1 MKIIAL
7 NGSPRKNCNTATLL
21 KKALEGAESKGA
33 DTELIN
39 LYDLNY
45 KGCNS
50 CFLCKLKGGKSYGVC
65 AVNDD
70 LKDVIKKIEESD
82 ALIFGSPIYLG
93 SVTGEMRSF
102 MERLIYPYLTYNNP
116 SKSLFPKNIST
127 GFIYTM
133 NITEEQ
139 LEGSGYELL
148 FATNEYYLKTIF
160 GSAQSLFSFD
170 TYQFKDYSKIVNER
184 FDPVKKAQ
192 RRSEVFPVDM
202 QNAFNMGVSFAN
214 K

>member
-1 MKIIAL
+1 MKIIAI
-7 NGSPRKNCNTATLL
+7 NGSPRKNCNTAKLL
-21 KKALEGAESKGA
+21 KKALEGAKSKGA

-50 CFLCKLKGGKSYGVC
+50 CFLCKIKGSKSYGIC

-70 LKDVIKKIEESD
+70 LKEVITRIEESD
-82 ALIFGSPIYLG
+82 SIIFGSPIYLG
-93 SVTGEMRSF
+93 NVTGEMRSF

-116 SKSLFPKNIST
+116 PRSLFPKKIDT
-127 GFIYTM
+127 GYIYTM
-133 NITEEQ
+133 NATEEQ

-148 FATNEYYLKTIF
+148 FATNAYYLKTIF
-160 GSAQSLFSFD
+160 GSVKSLFSFD
-170 TYQFKDYSKIVNER
+170 IYQFRDYSRIVNER
-184 FDPVKKAQ
+184 FDPIKKAK
-192 RRSEVFPVDM
+192 RHTEVFPMDM
-202 QNAFNMGVSFAN
+202 QNAFDMGASFAS

>member
-1 MKIIAL
+1 MKVIAL
-7 NGSPRKNCNTATLL
+7 NGSPRKNFNTGTLL
-21 KKALEGAESKGA
+21 KKALEGAESEEA

-39 LYDLNY
+39 LYDLDY

-50 CFLCKLKGGKSYGVC
+50 CFLCKTKDNKSYGVC

-70 LKDVIKKIEESD
+70 LKEVINKIEESD
-82 ALIFGSPIYLG
+82 AVILGSPIYLG

-116 SKSLFPKNIST
+116 PRSLFPKKIST
-127 GFIYTM
+127 GYIYTM

-148 FATNEYYLKTIF
+148 FKTNEYYLKTIF
-160 GSAQSLFSFD
+160 GYAESLFSFD
-170 TYQFKDYSKIVNER
+170 TYQFRDYSKIVNER
-184 FDPVKKAQ
+184 FDPIKKAKT
-192 RRSEVFPVDM
+192 RTEIFPLDM
-202 QNAFNMGVSFAN
+202 QSAFDMGARFASI
-214 K
+214 

>member
-1 MKIIAL
+1 MKITAL

-50 CFLCKLKGGKSYGVC
+50 CFLCKLKDGKSYGVC
-65 AVNDD
+65 AVKDD
-70 LKDVIKKIEESD
+70 LKAVLKKIGESD
-82 ALIFGSPIYLG
+82 ALILGSPIYLG

-102 MERLIYPYLTYNNP
+102 MERLIFPYLTYHNP

-139 LEGSGYELL
+139 SEGAGYEQL
-148 FATNEYYLKTIF
+148 FKMNEYYLKTIF
-160 GSAQSLFSFD
+160 GSAQSLISFD

-184 FDPVKKAQ
+184 FDPIKKAR
-192 RRSEVFPVDM
+192 RRSEVFPLDM
-202 QNAFNMGVSFAN
+202 QNAYDMGVGFAS

>member
-1 MKIIAL
+1 MKVIAL
-7 NGSPRKNCNTATLL
+7 NGSPRKNCNTAKLL
-21 KKALEGAESKGA
+21 KKALEGAKSKGA

-45 KGCNS
+45 KGCN
-50 CFLCKLKGGKSYGVC
+50 YGVC
-65 AVNDD
+65 AVDDD
-70 LKDVIKKIEESD
+70 LKEVIKKIEECN
-82 ALIFGSPIYLG
+82 AVIFGSPIYLG

-116 SKSLFPKNIST
+116 PRSLFPKKIST
-127 GFIYTM
+127 GYIYTM
-133 NITEEQ
+133 NATEEQ

-160 GSAQSLFSFD
+160 GPTESLFSFD
-170 TYQFKDYSKIVNER
+170 TYQFKDYSRIVNER
-184 FDPVKKAQ
+184 FDPVKKAK
-192 RRSEVFPVDM
+192 RHSEVFPLDL
-202 QNAFNMGVSFAN
+202 QNAFDMGASFAS

>member
-1 MKIIAL
+1 MNVIAL
-7 NGSPRKNCNTATLL
+7 NGSPRKNCNTAKLL
-21 KKALEGAESKGA
+21 KKALEGAKSKEA

-39 LYDLNY
+39 LYELDY

-50 CFLCKLKGGKSYGVC
+50 CFLCKIKDSKYYGKC

-70 LKDVIKKIEESD
+70 LKDVIKRIEEAD
-82 ALIFGSPIYLG
+82 AVILGSPIYLG

-116 SKSLFPKNIST
+116 PRSLLNKKIRT

-139 LEGSGYELL
+139 LEGSGYKLL
-148 FATNEYYLKTIF
+148 FATNEHYLKTIF
-160 GSAQSLFSFD
+160 GSAEALFSFD
-170 TYQFKDYSKIVNER
+170 TYQFKDYSRIVNER
-184 FDPVKKAQ
+184 FDPVKKAK
-192 RRSEVFPVDM
+192 RHTDVFPLDM
-202 QNAFNMGVSFAN
+202 QNAFNMGASFAS